1 MVVKGYDVDAATKR
15 VVSTMKWLGSAVVF
29 LYGLYTYDVYAQRR
43 ASERQSVVCPSFLS
57 IARSARDTLIVM
69 RNEPLCNRYVLDN
82 LK

>member
-1 MVVKGYDVDAATKR
+1 MTNTNKMFYVI
-15 VVSTMKWLGSAVVF
+15 AVVAI
-29 LYGLYTYDVYAQRR
+29 LVVATTIKMAGDVAAETQAQHQARK
-43 ASERQSVVCPSFLS
+43 EVVCPSFLS

>member
-1 MVVKGYDVDAATKR
+1 MSHSTKVGMISVVLFLVVTAVLARSVIGMKG
-15 VVSTMKWLGSAVVF
+15 
-29 LYGLYTYDVYAQRR
+29 
-43 ASERQSVVCPSFLS
+43 RQNMRLQARQNIVCPSFLS

>member
-1 MVVKGYDVDAATKR
+1 MTKIRENVIMGTILVVALGITWWVMDNSASRDEQL
-15 VVSTMKWLGSAVVF
+15 VV
-29 LYGLYTYDVYAQRR
+29 AQEQRKE
-43 ASERQSVVCPSFLS
+43 AVCPSFLS